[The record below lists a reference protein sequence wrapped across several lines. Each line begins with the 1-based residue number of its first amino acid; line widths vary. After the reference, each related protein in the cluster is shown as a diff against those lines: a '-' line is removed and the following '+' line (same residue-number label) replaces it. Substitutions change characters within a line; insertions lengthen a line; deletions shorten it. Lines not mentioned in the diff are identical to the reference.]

1 MAKKSVIAGEYVV
14 SVLDSGSIEIYRI
27 YDNVKGALREI
38 AEKEGFEYDP
48 AWTTRQFGSKLVD
61 FLTEKKQQ

>member
-1 MAKKSVIAGEYVV
+1 MAKKSVITGEYVV
-14 SVLDSGSIEIYRI
+14 SVLDIGAIEVYRI

-48 AWTTRQFGSKLVD
+48 AWTTRQLGSKLVD
-61 FLTEKKQQ
+61 FLNEKK

>member
-48 AWTTRQFGSKLVD
+48 AWNTRQFGSKLVD